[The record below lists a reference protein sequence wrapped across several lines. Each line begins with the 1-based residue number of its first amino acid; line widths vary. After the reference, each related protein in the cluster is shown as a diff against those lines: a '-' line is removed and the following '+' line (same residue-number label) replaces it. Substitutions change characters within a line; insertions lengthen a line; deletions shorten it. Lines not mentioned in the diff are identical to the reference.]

1 MPAWQRYLVAQIP
14 GAVLVGVGLWLF
26 WGQTGLPGWAGVL
39 FFLFWIGK
47 DVLLYPLMRRAYE
60 SSEVRAQRL
69 VGLRGVARA
78 DLAPDGQV
86 DVQGEAWRAR
96 APRLALHVDL
106 SVRREVRTRDAAQ
119 AHEPL
124 CAHLRRLVRAA
135 HQRVEQH
142 VLADPE
148 EEEEHAGPA
157 RKAGLAPEEPQ
168 PDADQNGAGDLC
180 DEVALPRGHD
190 GVVAADMPGRQH
202 WTARSRRRTTA
213 ASWRPPRALRAP
225 AARDRRGSGRGWR
238 SSGSASPSAS

>member
-96 APRLALHVDL
+96 AVEGDEPIAAGTAVVVRGVDRFTL
-106 SVRREVRTRDAAQ
+106 LVARE
-119 AHEPL
+119 P
-124 CAHLRRLVRAA
+124 
-135 HQRVEQH
+135 
-142 VLADPE
+142 
-148 EEEEHAGPA
+148 
-157 RKAGLAPEEPQ
+157 
-168 PDADQNGAGDLC
+168 
-180 DEVALPRGHD
+180 
-190 GVVAADMPGRQH
+190 
-202 WTARSRRRTTA
+202 
-213 ASWRPPRALRAP
+213 
-225 AARDRRGSGRGWR
+225 
-238 SSGSASPSAS
+238 